1 MSTKPPRPAWQV
13 GVLVIVAVG
22 GVLAGSLLGRQWLAT
37 GRVGAKPVTRAAAV
51 YDTPRPLPDFRLTD
65 EAGHEA
71 TAQSLHGRWTF
82 LFFGY
87 THCPDVCPAT
97 LAQLGQVSRA
107 LADLPAAQQPAVYL
121 VSVDPARDTASR
133 LAEYVHYFNPVF
145 HALAGESEAVGA
157 FTRALGIAVIVRQD
171 GAADYTVDHT
181 AAILLVDPNGAVAA
195 VFPAPHVVD
204 TVAADY
210 RLIVASRP
218 DVRAR

>member
-1 MSTKPPRPAWQV
+1 MSPKSPRPAWQV
-13 GVLVIVAVG
+13 GVLVIVAGG

-65 EAGHEA
+65 EAGRAA
-71 TAQSLHGRWTF
+71 TAQSLRGRWSF

-97 LAQLGQVSRA
+97 LAQLGQVSHA
-107 LADLPAAQQPAVYL
+107 LAALPAAQQPAVYL

-133 LAEYVHYFNPVF
+133 LAEYVHYFNPAF
-145 HALAGESEAVGA
+145 HALAGEPQAVAA
-157 FTRALGIAVIVRQD
+157 FTHALGIAVIVRQE
-171 GAADYTVDHT
+171 GGTDYTVDHT

-195 VFPAPHVVD
+195 VFPAPHVVE
-204 TVAADY
+204 TIAADY

-218 DVRAR
+218 DVRPR